1 MSFLGFASDPSVRDD
16 GIEEKIVGDSDAHD
30 DIQGLYLG
38 AKIEKQ
44 TCSENFRK
52 TFCSTCTHVV
62 FSSFE

>member
-38 AKIEKQ
+38 SKIEKQ
-44 TCSENFRK
+44 TCSEKNAYK
-52 TFCSTCTHVV
+52 LLTKMVLI
-62 FSSFE
+62 